1 MSDYTITTNFAEKD
15 GLPSGNAAKTIRGQD
30 FSVEFTNIATAV
42 GTKVNRTGDTF
53 SGAVTFSSTA
63 TFSDAVDINTTK
75 VKLDGS
81 EGTLA
86 LGTNTF
92 YTFDGNSANSVLS
105 INQTAGG
112 GDMPAIYVN
121 SVKHSTYSYS
131 SVFSAESSDGEN
143 SFEILMGNDQFKLG
157 TARGIKLTTGSAN
170 QNLSPVVD
178 GLGGPFSNNNDAVD
192 LGTGSSRFKVIYL
205 TTSPNVGSDRKLK
218 ENIEDAD
225 DAGSVLDSIQIRK
238 FDWISN
244 GTHQSYGVVA
254 QELAEVFPEATS
266 EPENE
271 EDIMGVSY
279 ERLIPMLVKEI
290 QSLRSRVAEL
300 ESE

>member
-131 SVFSAESSDGEN
+131 SVFGAESSDGEN
-143 SFEILMGNDQFKLG
+143 SFEILMGNDKFKLG
-157 TARGIKLTTGSAN
+157 TTRGIKLTTGSDN
-170 QNLSPVVD
+170 QNLSPVID
-178 GLGGPFSNNNDAVD
+178 GSGGPFSNNHDAVD
-192 LGTGSSRFKVIYL
+192 
-205 TTSPNVGSDRKLK
+205 
-218 ENIEDAD
+218 
-225 DAGSVLDSIQIRK
+225 
-238 FDWISN
+238 
-244 GTHQSYGVVA
+244 
-254 QELAEVFPEATS
+254 
-266 EPENE
+266 
-271 EDIMGVSY
+271 
-279 ERLIPMLVKEI
+279 
-290 QSLRSRVAEL
+290 
-300 ESE
+300 